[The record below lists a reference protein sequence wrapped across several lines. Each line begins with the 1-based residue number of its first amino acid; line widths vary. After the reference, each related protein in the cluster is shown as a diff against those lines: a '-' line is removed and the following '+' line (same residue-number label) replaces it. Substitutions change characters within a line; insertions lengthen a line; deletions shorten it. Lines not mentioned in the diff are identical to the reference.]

1 MKSQAHFSFAGGKKV
16 TFSDKISL
24 PANQN
29 GEKLHGHYV
38 FASVNS
44 KESVTVAVMPEK
56 IVTNTVKQNTSTKA
70 VSALIKSDENIHDLC
85 DFELTGNRLELS
97 YRKYCCQL
105 LDGCI
110 KMDVACCCFDR
121 DWFIFDSKESGY

>member
-1 MKSQAHFSFAGGKKV
+1 MVIRMLRYLLYKKEVFQTVIRISALFPNSLMKSQAHFSFAGGKKV

-70 VSALIKSDENIHDLC
+70 VSALIQV
-85 DFELTGNRLELS
+85 G
-97 YRKYCCQL
+97 
-105 LDGCI
+105 
-110 KMDVACCCFDR
+110 
-121 DWFIFDSKESGY
+121 

>member
-38 FASVNS
+38 FASVN
-44 KESVTVAVMPEK
+44 
-56 IVTNTVKQNTSTKA
+56 
-70 VSALIKSDENIHDLC
+70 
-85 DFELTGNRLELS
+85 
-97 YRKYCCQL
+97 
-105 LDGCI
+105 
-110 KMDVACCCFDR
+110 
-121 DWFIFDSKESGY
+121 

>member
-44 KESVTVAVMPEK
+44 KES
-56 IVTNTVKQNTSTKA
+56 
-70 VSALIKSDENIHDLC
+70 D
-85 DFELTGNRLELS
+85 
-97 YRKYCCQL
+97 YCSCY
-105 LDGCI
+105 
-110 KMDVACCCFDR
+110 A
-121 DWFIFDSKESGY
+121 

>member
-1 MKSQAHFSFAGGKKV
+1 MIKKQFKGQTIDSVNLDGDQNVTLSFVQKGSVSDCNKDFSALFPNSLMKSQAHFSFAGGKKV

-56 IVTNTVKQNTSTKA
+56 IVTNTENRIHLPKQS
-70 VSALIKSDENIHDLC
+70 LP
-85 DFELTGNRLELS
+85 
-97 YRKYCCQL
+97 
-105 LDGCI
+105 
-110 KMDVACCCFDR
+110 
-121 DWFIFDSKESGY
+121 